1 MTQRGGAAGGF
12 IGVAFMA
19 VAFMVAGVVWFF
31 IWLFWIQDDPI
42 HALPGIC
49 KMVALDSGR
58 ALGATCDP
66 GMAWDARSKKCLA
79 SPCTVA
85 GTVYNSNSKTCMKD
99 PCGENTD
106 WDSQSNTCTGSGIAG
121 TGTVDD
127 STYDCDFRLVDVIA
141 DTKSKDWQ
149 PLTPSAGKNNMLLK
163 NLKAE
168 IEYLGITKST
178 FPCYY
183 FDFDAC
189 NHILITEAEGCM
201 SKTEH
206 GEQIYQKCVWSDESY
221 KARFEEKDALSVF
234 LTPQIK
240 EDTMV
245 EFMAVFRYVLLVLC
259 ICGCLGLCRLVFQ
272 EVQQQTRNAYKIKN
286 VVDQKRR

>member
-1 MTQRGGAAGGF
+1 MIESR
-12 IGVAFMA
+12 
-19 VAFMVAGVVWFF
+19 
-31 IWLFWIQDDPI
+31 DRR
-42 HALPGIC
+42 
-49 KMVALDSGR
+49 ALD
-58 ALGATCDP
+58 ATCES

-79 SPCTVA
+79 TPCTVA

-99 PCGENTD
+99 PCGENTE
-106 WDSQSNTCTGSGIAG
+106 WDSQSNTCTVSSGIAG
-121 TGTVDD
+121 SGTVDD

-163 NLKAE
+163 NLKAV
-168 IEYLGITKST
+168 EYITNST
-178 FPCYY
+178 PYFAPAGLSFPCYY

-189 NHILITEAEGCM
+189 NHILVTEAEGCM

-245 EFMAVFRYVLLVLC
+245 EFMTVFKYVLLVLC

-272 EVQQQTRNAYKIKN
+272 EVQKQTGNA
-286 VVDQKRR
+286 

>member
-1 MTQRGGAAGGF
+1 
-12 IGVAFMA
+12 
-19 VAFMVAGVVWFF
+19 MVG
-31 IWLFWIQDDPI
+31 
-42 HALPGIC
+42 
-49 KMVALDSGR
+49 LDSGR

-79 SPCTVA
+79 TPCTVA

-99 PCGENTD
+99 PCGENTE
-106 WDSQSNTCTGSGIAG
+106 WDSQSNTCTVSSGIAG
-121 TGTVDD
+121 SGTVDD

-149 PLTPSAGKNNMLLK
+149 ALTPSAGKNNMLLK
-163 NLKAE
+163 NLKAV
-168 IEYLGITKST
+168 EYITNST
-178 FPCYY
+178 SFPCYY

-189 NHILITEAEGCM
+189 NHLLITEAEGCM

-206 GEQIYQKCVWSDESY
+206 GDQIYQKCVWSDESY

-245 EFMAVFRYVLLVLC
+245 EFMTVFKYVLLVLC

-272 EVQQQTRNAYKIKN
+272 EVQKQTGNA
-286 VVDQKRR
+286 